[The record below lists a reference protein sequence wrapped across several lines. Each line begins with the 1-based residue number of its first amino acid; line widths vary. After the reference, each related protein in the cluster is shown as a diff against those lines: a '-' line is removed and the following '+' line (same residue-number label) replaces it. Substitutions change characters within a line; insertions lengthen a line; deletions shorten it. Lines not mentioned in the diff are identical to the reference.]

1 MILLRLAQSLGICPQ
16 AGAAALLSAH
26 AGGCRRRARCGSALL
41 SGLAL
46 AYVPRML
53 HRTLLLLLELAH
65 VVCPLLRILGG
76 LLPRLLELA
85 LVVGLLLIVRALARL
100 ALWRLRGTSRLI
112 DRMLALFLVVRLLV
126 LALTR
131 RALRRL
137 ARVRLALERGL
148 LVALSR
154 MHGPALVVERILL
167 VANPHFV
174 RNHSV
179 ARLLQTMVDQDSAVA
194 VVLCDTILVAV

>member
-16 AGAAALLSAH
+16 AGAAALLSAR
-26 AGGCRRRARCGSALL
+26 AGGCRRRARRGSALL

-46 AYVPRML
+46 AYVLRML

-65 VVCPLLRILGG
+65 VVCPLLRILGS

-85 LVVGLLLIVRALARL
+85 LVIGLLLIVRALVARL

-112 DRMLALFLVVRLLV
+112 DRMLALFLVVRLLI

-179 ARLLQTMVDQDSAVA
+179 ARLLQTMVD
-194 VVLCDTILVAV
+194 